1 MSNAEQPERREPQ
14 AGQPSLAARGE
25 RRRMERRLQEAGVI
39 CQPEVSLQYQ
49 TLAKRSVLRGV
60 ESGGATKEIGRYV
73 TFCDEGGEPIPW
85 LQPID
90 SVAVN
95 GRHAVVIAPALVS
108 VEVFRVR
115 NTYEVLIVRHNV
127 VQPAE
132 GRRARIEPRVLFR
145 GRQGYLPLDLTG
157 DEKSMAGQIVPEF
170 FSKAGEHIGIP
181 AEFGKVLRAAVRG
194 ATCAGCTHQHYLTAP
209 KVNNNNKAGTSDG
222 PIPISAGEHA
232 VAV

>member
-1 MSNAEQPERREPQ
+1 MPNAEQPERKESR
-14 AGQPSLAARGE
+14 AGPPSLTARGE
-25 RRRMERRLQEAGVI
+25 RRRIERRLQEAGVL

-60 ESGGATKEIGRYV
+60 ESGGATKDIGRYV
-73 TFCDEGGEPIPW
+73 TFCDELGDSIPW

-115 NTYEVLIVRHNV
+115 NTYDVLIVRHDV
-127 VQPAE
+127 VAPPD
-132 GRRARIEPRVLFR
+132 GRRRRIEAKVLFR
-145 GRQGYLPLDLTG
+145 GRQGHLPLDLTG

-170 FSKAGEHIGIP
+170 FNKAGEHIDIP

-194 ATCAGCTHQHYLTAP
+194 ATCVGCTHQHYLTEP
-209 KVNNNNKAGTSDG
+209 KVKVATTDG